1 MFDIQVCTKNFF
13 GVTDSNDFPDRIPF
27 YDSVKG
33 LKGRVNMQ
41 QMSAVRDIPVTK
53 KRKNLFRR
61 IEPLFYVIPCL
72 FFVFLFVYYPFI
84 KTIINSFFF
93 VNKEGIARRF
103 AGLTNYIELFQDKTF
118 YIAVKNSLLYTC
130 VVVPISL
137 VLSLIFALM
146 ANRKSALNKFSTVA
160 FMIPMAV
167 SVSVAAMIFNLLLN
181 PTIGLFDY
189 IFNISIPWFTDSHYA
204 LIGLAVFNIWLSI
217 GFNFLF
223 LTSAI
228 RNVPKDLIESADI
241 AGANW
246 IQKTVYIVIP
256 LISPTLFFL
265 FCMAIIGGLM
275 MISPVLVLTK
285 GGPNLSTTTLVYLM
299 YTQAYQNGNYGYSFA
314 LSVIIFIIVGALLAL
329 SFKFENKGVYY
340 G

>member
-1 MFDIQVCTKNFF
+1 MRRKLVGQ
-13 GVTDSNDFPDRIPF
+13 S
-27 YDSVKG
+27 
-33 LKGRVNMQ
+33 
-41 QMSAVRDIPVTK
+41 IPVSKNK
-53 KRKNLFRR
+53 KSTFHK
-61 IEPLFYVIPCL
+61 IEPFLYIIPCL

-84 KTIINSFFF
+84 KTVINSFFL
-93 VNKEGIARRF
+93 VNKAGVARRF
-103 AGLTNYIELFQDKTF
+103 AGLTNYIELFQDSTF
-118 YIAVKNSLLYTC
+118 YVALKNSLLYTAIT
-130 VVVPISL
+130 VPISL
-137 VLSLIFALM
+137 ALSLIFALM
-146 ANRKSALNKFSTVA
+146 ANRKSVFSKFSTVA

-189 IFNISIPWFTDSHYA
+189 VFNISIPWFTDSRYA
-204 LIGLAVFNIWLSI
+204 LTGLAVFNIWLSI

-228 RNVPKDLIESADI
+228 RNVPKDVMESADI
-241 AGANW
+241 AGASW
-246 IQKTVYIVIP
+246 LQKTVYIVIP

-329 SFKFENKGVYY
+329 SFKLENKGVYY

>member
-1 MFDIQVCTKNFF
+1 
-13 GVTDSNDFPDRIPF
+13 
-27 YDSVKG
+27 
-33 LKGRVNMQ
+33 MQ
-41 QMSAVRDIPVTK
+41 QMSAVSHTPVNK
-53 KRKNLFRR
+53 KRQQVFQR
-61 IEPLFYVIPCL
+61 IEPFLYLIPCL
-72 FFVFLFVYYPFI
+72 FFVALFVYYPFI

-93 VNKEGIARRF
+93 INKEGIAHRF
-103 AGLTNYIELFQDKTF
+103 AGFTNYIQLFQDKTF
-118 YIAVKNSLLYTC
+118 YVAVKNSLLYTLM
-130 VVVPISL
+130 VVPSSL
-137 VLSLIFALM
+137 LLSLILALI
-146 ANRKSALNKFSTVA
+146 ANKKSMLNKVSTVA
-160 FMIPMAV
+160 FLIPMAV

-189 IFNISIPWFTDSHYA
+189 VANISIPWFTDSHYA
-204 LIGLAVFNIWLSI
+204 LGGLAIFNIWLSI

-223 LTSAI
+223 FTAAI
-228 RNVPKDLIESADI
+228 RNVPKDVIESADI

-246 IQKTVYIVIP
+246 IQKTIHIVIP

-275 MISPVLVLTK
+275 MVSPVLVLTK
-285 GGPNLSTTTLVYLM
+285 GGPDLSTTTLVYLM

-314 LSVIIFIIVGALLAL
+314 LSVVIFVIVGTLLAL

>member
-1 MFDIQVCTKNFF
+1 
-13 GVTDSNDFPDRIPF
+13 
-27 YDSVKG
+27 
-33 LKGRVNMQ
+33 MQ
-41 QMSAVRDIPVTK
+41 QMSVTFHTPADK
-53 KRKNLFRR
+53 KRKQVFRR
-61 IEPLFYVIPCL
+61 VEPFFYLIPCL
-72 FFVFLFVYYPFI
+72 FFVVLFVYYPFI

-93 VNKEGIARRF
+93 INKEGIARRF
-103 AGLTNYIELFQDKTF
+103 AGFTNYAELFQDRTF
-118 YIAVKNSLLYTC
+118 YLAVKNSLLYTLM
-130 VVVPISL
+130 VVPTSLILSL
-137 VLSLIFALM
+137 VFALI
-146 ANRKSALNKFSTVA
+146 ANKKSIFNKVSTVA
-160 FMIPMAV
+160 FLIPMAV

-181 PTIGLFDY
+181 PTIGFFDY
-189 IFNISIPWFTDSHYA
+189 ILNIGIPWFTDSHYA
-204 LIGLAVFNIWLSI
+204 LGGLAIFNVWLSI

-223 LTSAI
+223 LTAAI
-228 RNVPKDLIESADI
+228 RNVPKDVIESADI

-246 IQKTVYIVIP
+246 IKKTIHIVIP

-329 SFKFENKGVYY
+329 SFKLENKGVYY